1 MKHHPSIVS
10 LYVLVIV
17 SVALTLIGMAT
28 IVVGLPRLL
37 NNLLLFVACFP
48 LLLAAHT
55 AAKEREKKQRI
66 DIPLVGSGLLV
77 AIALIGSLFSETREV
92 SRATFLF
99 VMVLLY
105 LTLWRRGVT
114 RQKSAGA
121 KDEEN
126 EETKLVQKTE
136 KEDIPA
142 ESEQPASISE
152 EVTIGSL
159 VLNQPVYRRQT
170 GEVFLK
176 LSNLLHIP
184 IKQNEN
190 DGSWSPAGQVE
201 AIEDPDEEVEVLH
214 YTNPP
219 NQERLTFVV
228 QSLAQKNLTAV
239 RQYLQ
244 TLEPE
249 EILGV
254 LQHVEEKAPK
264 HVQAFLTCLAD
275 LDAQMLLSLTT
286 VAPPRH
292 KTIGSL
298 VIHTPIYRRQNGEI
312 FTKLSNSEHVRL
324 KLNAQTHTW
333 VGDGRAE
340 PFDPNEVVQVLHIS
354 TVE

>member
-136 KEDIPA
+136 KKDVPA
-142 ESEQPASISE
+142 ESEQQAFIAE

-159 VLNQPVYRRQT
+159 VINQPVYRRRT

-184 IKQNEN
+184 IKQEN
-190 DGSWSPAGQVE
+190 DRSWSPAGSVE
-201 AIEDPDEEVEVLH
+201 AIGDPEEEVEVLQ
-214 YTNPP
+214 YKNPP

-228 QSLAQKNLTAV
+228 QSLAGHNLKAV
-239 RQYLQ
+239 TKYLK
-244 TLEPE
+244 TLKTE
-249 EILGV
+249 EVLGV
-254 LQHVEEKAPK
+254 LQHVEEKDPQ

-275 LDAQMLLSLTT
+275 LDADMLLLLTT

-340 PFDPNEVVQVLHIS
+340 TFDPNEVVQVLHIS

>member
-219 NQERLTFVV
+219 NQEGLPLLCSLLRKRTSRRLD
-228 QSLAQKNLTAV
+228 SIYKRSSQK
-239 RQYLQ
+239 R
-244 TLEPE
+244 
-249 EILGV
+249 
-254 LQHVEEKAPK
+254 
-264 HVQAFLTCLAD
+264 
-275 LDAQMLLSLTT
+275 S
-286 VAPPRH
+286 
-292 KTIGSL
+292 
-298 VIHTPIYRRQNGEI
+298 
-312 FTKLSNSEHVRL
+312 
-324 KLNAQTHTW
+324 
-333 VGDGRAE
+333 
-340 PFDPNEVVQVLHIS
+340 
-354 TVE
+354 